1 LKENIEGSRMSRIE
15 TIPVDQPF
23 IDTLLSGLAYPLRG
37 AALATCLVL
46 TVLHYADLIPFAGA
60 LISIALWTA
69 TWRYA
74 ADCLL
79 HSSHGYFQPPDVVIQ
94 VNTAQGWWL
103 SLIHVLGFVFC
114 IACAILWPHAFP
126 LLLLLVILVLPAID
140 MSMALDG
147 HAWMALNP
155 VHWIAIIGKFGAA
168 YLIPVIINAILSGL
182 MYVSM
187 RWSAQLPNLL
197 AQPVACFLVT
207 YLIVLGFHL
216 MGVMVYQRHEQFGLI
231 PESQELIAANGQ
243 NDDQLLLA
251 RVAAMEASNPDTAI
265 ALLVERMQGRHAP
278 AEFHQT
284 YQRLLRKQ
292 GHREALLEHGHIWIA
307 ALMAD
312 GEPRRALG
320 VLQGC
325 SEDDPD
331 FMPDDPST
339 VHQLAD
345 LASRLGMSRLAL
357 RLCNGYLARW
367 PRAQDAVS
375 CGLLAVRLLSG
386 PLDRPA
392 EAQVL
397 LAKLMAMYSEHPQ
410 HSDMHILQLKLQSSP
425 GTP

>member
-1 LKENIEGSRMSRIE
+1 MSRIE
-15 TIPVDQPF
+15 TIPVDQSF
-23 IDTLLSGLAYPLRG
+23 ADTLASGLTYPLRG
-37 AALATCLVL
+37 AALATCVVL
-46 TVLHYADLIPFAGA
+46 TLLHYGDLIPFAGT
-60 LISIALWTA
+60 LVSVALWTA

-114 IACAILWPHAFP
+114 VVCAILWPHIFP
-126 LLLLLVILVLPAID
+126 VFLLLVVLVLPAID

-155 VHWIAIIGKFGAA
+155 VHWATIIGKFGVA
-168 YLIPVIINAILSGL
+168 YLIPVIINLILSAL
-182 MYVSM
+182 MYFSM
-187 RWSAQLPNLL
+187 RWSAQLPNLV
-197 AQPVACFLVT
+197 AQPVACVLVT
-207 YLIVLGFHL
+207 YLIILGFHL
-216 MGVMVYQRHEQFGLI
+216 MGVMVYQRHEHFGLV
-231 PESQELIAANGQ
+231 PEAHELVAKSGQ
-243 NDDQLLLA
+243 NDDQQLLA
-251 RVAAMEASNPDTAI
+251 RVAAIQASDPDAAI

-278 AEFHQT
+278 SEFHQA
-284 YQRLLRKQ
+284 YQRLLRKR

-357 RLCNGYLARW
+357 RLCESYLARW
-367 PRAQDAVS
+367 PREQDAVS

-397 LAKLMAMYSEHPQ
+397 LAKLMATYSQHPQ

-425 GTP
+425 GTT

>member
-1 LKENIEGSRMSRIE
+1 MSRIE
-15 TIPVDQPF
+15 TIPVDQPLV
-23 IDTLLSGLAYPLRG
+23 DTLVSGLTYPLRG

-46 TVLHYADLIPFAGA
+46 TVLHYADLIPFAGG
-60 LISIALWTA
+60 LISMALWTA

-114 IACAILWPHAFP
+114 IIYAALWPHTFP
-126 LLLLLVILVLPAID
+126 LFLLLVVLVLPAID

-147 HAWMALNP
+147 HALTALNP
-155 VHWIAIIGKFGAA
+155 VHWVNIISKFGPA
-168 YLIPVIINAILSGL
+168 YLIPVIINAALSVL
-182 MYVSM
+182 MFVSM

-207 YLIVLGFHL
+207 YLIILGFHL
-216 MGVMVYQRHEQFGLI
+216 MGVMVYQRHEHFGLV
-231 PESQELIAANGQ
+231 PEAQELAADSGQ
-243 NDDQLLLA
+243 NDDQQLLA
-251 RVAAMEASNPDTAI
+251 RVAAIEASDPDAAI

-278 AEFHQT
+278 TEFHQA

-345 LASRLGMSRLAL
+345 LASRLGMARLGL
-357 RLCNGYLARW
+357 RLCKGYLARW
-367 PRAQDAVS
+367 PRERDAVS

-397 LAKLMAMYSEHPQ
+397 LAKLMATYSEHPQ
-410 HSDMHILQLKLQSSP
+410 HDDMHILQLKLQSSP
-425 GTP
+425 GTT

>member
-1 LKENIEGSRMSRIE
+1 MSRIE
-15 TIPVDQPF
+15 TIPVDQSF
-23 IDTLLSGLAYPLRG
+23 ADSLVSGLTYPVRG
-37 AALATCLVL
+37 ASLATCAVL
-46 TVLHYADLIPFAGA
+46 TLLHYLDLIPFAGV

-74 ADCLL
+74 ADCLR
-79 HSSHGYFQPPDVVIQ
+79 HTSHGYFQPPDVVLQ

-103 SLIHVLGFVFC
+103 SLIHVLGFVSC
-114 IACAILWPHAFP
+114 LVYAMLWPHTFALFV
-126 LLLLLVILVLPAID
+126 LLVVLVLPAID

-155 VHWIAIIGKFGAA
+155 VHWTTIIRQFGAA
-168 YLIPVIINAILSGL
+168 YLIPVIINVILSAL
-182 MYVSM
+182 MYMSM
-187 RWSAQLPNLL
+187 KWSAQLPSLL

-207 YLIVLGFHL
+207 YLIILGFHY
-216 MGVMVYQRHEQFGLI
+216 MGVMVYRRHEQFGLT
-231 PESQELIAANGQ
+231 PEAQELIASSGQ
-243 NDDQLLLA
+243 NDDQQLLA
-251 RVAAMEASNPDTAI
+251 RVAAIETSDPNAAI

-278 AEFHQT
+278 AEFHQV
-284 YQRLLRKQ
+284 YQRLLRKH
-292 GHREALLEHGHIWIA
+292 GHRDALLEHGHIWIA

-312 GEPRRALG
+312 DKPRQALG
-320 VLQGC
+320 VLQAC

-357 RLCNGYLARW
+357 KLCKGYLARW
-367 PRAQDAVS
+367 PREQDAVS
-375 CGLLAVRLLSG
+375 CGLLAVRTLSG

-397 LAKLMAMYSEHPQ
+397 LAKLIATYGDHPQ
-410 HSDMHILQLKLQSSP
+410 RSDMHILQLKLQSSP
-425 GTP
+425 DTI